1 MQPEKLEL
9 LMKTFV
15 MSQFSYCSLI
25 GMLHNRNLNNKVNKI
40 HERDLRITYKNN
52 VSSFENGLEMDN
64 SVTAHQRNLQLPMVE
79 IYKTNTI

>member
-15 MSQFSYCSLI
+15 MFQFSYCSLI
-25 GMLHNRNLNNKVNKI
+25 GMLHDRNLNNKVNKI

-52 VSSFENGLEMDN
+52 VSSFKNGLEMDN